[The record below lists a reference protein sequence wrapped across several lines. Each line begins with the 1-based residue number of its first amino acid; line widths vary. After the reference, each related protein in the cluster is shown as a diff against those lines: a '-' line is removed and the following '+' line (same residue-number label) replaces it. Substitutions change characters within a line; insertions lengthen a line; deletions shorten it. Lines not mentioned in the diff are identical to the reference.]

1 MRFASPV
8 ILLVLL
14 LGGCQSTGP
23 KSPDV
28 VYVTVEKIVP
38 VPAALTE
45 PCLIGEPVDQT
56 YQSAKDLA
64 LERREYLVECD
75 GRMTRIRNLGR

>member
-1 MRFASPV
+1 MRRALTIS
-8 ILLVLL
+8 LLVLL

-23 KSPDV
+23 KSPEV

-38 VPAALTE
+38 VPEELTK
-45 PCLIGEPVDQT
+45 PCTIGEPTDQT
-56 YQSAKDLA
+56 YQAAKDLA